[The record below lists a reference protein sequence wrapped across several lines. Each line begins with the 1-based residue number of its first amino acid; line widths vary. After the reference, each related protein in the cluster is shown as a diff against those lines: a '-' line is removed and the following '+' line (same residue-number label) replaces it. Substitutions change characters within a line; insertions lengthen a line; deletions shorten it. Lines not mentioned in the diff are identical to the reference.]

1 MPSCVCKISFKSVQV
16 CGGWCKM
23 FRGLIFLG
31 HSVER
36 RLVQTRRD
44 HGTSMRRNRPHLCSA
59 GDAAEEYHRVILHRL
74 NKAVVSATT
83 TNCHITKIHQRIYN

>member
-1 MPSCVCKISFKSVQV
+1 
-16 CGGWCKM
+16 M
-23 FRGLIFLG
+23 FRGLTFLG

-59 GDAAEEYHRVILHRL
+59 GDAAEEYHHVILHRL